1 MQNRKMSKI
10 IEKEEKELDMKEI
23 DGLYKAILSLK
34 NVEECKRFFRDL
46 LTLEE
51 IQEAAR
57 RWRVAKM
64 LAKGVP
70 FLKIEDETKMSS
82 ATISR
87 VNYWLH
93 HGAGG
98 YKLLLKRL
106 RLA

>member
-1 MQNRKMSKI
+1 MTKAV
-10 IEKEEKELDMKEI
+10 EKTIATREVYD
-23 DGLYKAILSLK
+23 LYKAILELK
-34 NVEECKRFFRDL
+34 GVDECGRFFRDL
-46 LTLEE
+46 LTVEE

-57 RWRVAKM
+57 RWQVAKM
-64 LAKGVP
+64 LAKGVS
-70 FLKIEDETKMSS
+70 FLEIVDQTKMSS

-87 VNYWLH
+87 INYWLH